1 MFSRP
6 ASAAD
11 SNQQQ
16 RLASEKG
23 GSTACA
29 CFAKVCLR
37 GLSFDRCAVRPQSRA
52 VSAAVW
58 RAAPDS
64 RCPRRAAGAREQDW
78 ICPITLELMRN
89 PVSTADGQA
98 RVAPT
103 GYRGSA
109 YGEPIGRGR
118 EGPDAIQSGAI
129 LCLTRERSACTCL
142 AKPAPSLARY
152 WHHTLAG
159 DAGRR
164 PCSPDPDP
172 WQVYEREAI
181 EAWLRQN
188 DTSPLTGA
196 VLATK
201 TLVRLGLGAEAQ
213 GTAWDVTEGR
223 EENGG
228 LNWDPQAWPS
238 CGRLRA
244 RHQRTHGPEAKMA
257 RRPSRSK
264 IRRRQGRQRVSAR
277 NEGLPWTKTL
287 LWKAGW
293 GGVTVPVI

>member
-11 SNQQQ
+11 SKQQQ
-16 RLASEKG
+16 RLASAKG

-98 RVAPT
+98 RGALT

-118 EGPDAIQSGAI
+118 EGPDTGVRARCNTNRRHSLSG
-129 LCLTRERSACTCL
+129 
-142 AKPAPSLARY
+142 
-152 WHHTLAG
+152 
-159 DAGRR
+159 
-164 PCSPDPDP
+164 
-172 WQVYEREAI
+172 EREKR
-181 EAWLRQN
+181 LYL
-188 DTSPLTGA
+188 SCHTGA
-196 VLATK
+196 TVGSILAPYPGWRCRATPLQPRPGPMAGLRAGGDRGLAAPERHLAPHWRGPCHQNAGATRTRGGGTRDCMGRHRGEGGEWK
-201 TLVRLGLGAEAQ
+201 IELGSSGLAQ
-213 GTAWDVTEGR
+213 LWKIACSAPAD
-223 EENGG
+223 
-228 LNWDPQAWPS
+228 AWP
-238 CGRLRA
+238 
-244 RHQRTHGPEAKMA
+244 
-257 RRPSRSK
+257 
-264 IRRRQGRQRVSAR
+264 
-277 NEGLPWTKTL
+277 
-287 LWKAGW
+287 
-293 GGVTVPVI
+293 